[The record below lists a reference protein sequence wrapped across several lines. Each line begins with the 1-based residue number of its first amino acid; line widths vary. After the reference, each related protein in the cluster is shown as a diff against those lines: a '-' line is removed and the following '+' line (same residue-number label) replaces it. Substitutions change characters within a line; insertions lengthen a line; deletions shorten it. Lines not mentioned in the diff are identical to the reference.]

1 MTLTDQEARNLNA
14 FRRSPV
20 SAAIKK
26 LIARRLAEMRNEYVE
41 QAADELQRV
50 RITDTRTIEALLF
63 GQAV

>member
-1 MTLTDQEARNLNA
+1 MTLTDQEARSLNA

-50 RITDTRTIEALLF
+50 RITDTRTVEALLF